1 MSDRLNEQQA
11 AVVNHTDGPVLVIAA
26 PGSGKTKTLV
36 ERTVH
41 LIQSGVSSESIMIA
55 TFTEK
60 AAKELVTRISN
71 RLLEE
76 GISANLSEMYI
87 GTLHSLFL
95 RFLEEHRE
103 FTRLKNGY
111 RLLDEF
117 EQSFII

>member
-60 AAKELVTRISN
+60 AAKELVTRI
-71 RLLEE
+71 
-76 GISANLSEMYI
+76 
-87 GTLHSLFL
+87 
-95 RFLEEHRE
+95 
-103 FTRLKNGY
+103 
-111 RLLDEF
+111 
-117 EQSFII
+117 